1 LTQATKA
8 IRSGGANIVI
18 PDVKGG
24 QEIVDLATNF
34 SRMNERLKASDD
46 DLRVRSRGIAHEIRT
61 PLAVMR
67 ARLIGVQ
74 EGVYPADEVLVASL
88 LRQIELIDHLTTD
101 VTLLCDTTGYSQALH
116 LSQVDICEICEA
128 VRYSLAP
135 LAEKGEII
143 VSVVGEGVTLAGDAG
158 RLERAISNLTCNAI
172 QHSGGTH
179 VTLTIQSFKDD
190 ISISCDDDGS
200 GWPVDPPEKL
210 LAAFVNGT
218 EEGTDATGR
227 TGLGLAI
234 VNAIA
239 KAHGGSLIL
248 GHSSLGGV
256 KATIVIPKR

>member
-1 LTQATKA
+1 
-8 IRSGGANIVI
+8 
-18 PDVKGG
+18 
-24 QEIVDLATNF
+24 
-34 SRMNERLKASDD
+34 
-46 DLRVRSRGIAHEIRT
+46 
-61 PLAVMR
+61 
-67 ARLIGVQ
+67 
-74 EGVYPADEVLVASL
+74 
-88 LRQIELIDHLTTD
+88 
-101 VTLLCDTTGYSQALH
+101 
-116 LSQVDICEICEA
+116 
-128 VRYSLAP
+128 
-135 LAEKGEII
+135 
-143 VSVVGEGVTLAGDAG
+143 
-158 RLERAISNLTCNAI
+158 
-172 QHSGGTH
+172 